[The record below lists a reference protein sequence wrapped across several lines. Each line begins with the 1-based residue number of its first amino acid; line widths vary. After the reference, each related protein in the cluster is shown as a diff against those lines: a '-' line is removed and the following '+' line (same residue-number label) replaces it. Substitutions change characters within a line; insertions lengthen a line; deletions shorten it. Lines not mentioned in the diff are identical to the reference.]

1 MADAPAPLA
10 GVRVIDLT
18 RVLSGPFC
26 SMLLGDLGADV
37 IKIESPAGDPV
48 RAQGAIRD
56 GHSWYFAAF
65 NRNKR
70 SVVLDLY
77 TDAGKEV
84 LRRLLVEADVLVENF
99 RPGTLEKLGL
109 DAGALDAI
117 NPRLIVASV
126 NGYGSTGPYADR
138 PAFDFVVQ
146 AMSGFMAVNGAEDT
160 PPMRTALPITDLVA
174 GLYAALAITA
184 ALHGRGPGGEGQTVE
199 VSLMNAIVSLMAYLA
214 SEYFATGRLPARTGN
229 DHPLVAP
236 YGLYA
241 TADGEIAV
249 APSNDTILHRFL
261 TALGL
266 DWLLNDPRFDG
277 NDKRFGQR
285 PALKRLIE
293 AKLAD
298 HGRDHWI
305 AQLNAA
311 GVPCGRVQDFDQ
323 VFADPQV
330 QAQDMAMDVDHPGH
344 GTVRMLGF
352 PMKFGATPCA
362 VTRPAP
368 RLGADTR
375 TVLHD
380 LGLDQTTLDRLAKL
394 GAFGGDIPESWSAE

>member
-1 MADAPAPLA
+1 MAEPAAPLA
-10 GVRVIDLT
+10 GIRVIDLT

-37 IKIESPAGDPV
+37 VKVESPAGDPV
-48 RAQGAIRD
+48 RAQGAFRD

-77 TDAGKEV
+77 TDAGKEA
-84 LRRLLVEADVLVENF
+84 LRRLLADADVLVENF
-99 RPGTLEKLGL
+99 RPGTLAKLGL
-109 DAGALDAI
+109 DAETLNAL

-146 AMSGFMAVNGAEDT
+146 AMSGFMAVNGPEGS

-174 GLYAALAITA
+174 GLYAALAVTA
-184 ALHGRGPGGEGQTVE
+184 ALRGRDVSGKGQAVE
-199 VSLMNAIVSLMAYLA
+199 VSLMNAIISLMAYLA
-214 SEYFATGRLPARTGN
+214 SEYFATGRAPVRTGN

-241 TADGEIAV
+241 AADGEIAV
-249 APSNDTILHRFL
+249 APSNDAILRRFL
-261 TALGL
+261 TVLGL
-266 DWLLNDPRFDG
+266 EWLLDDPRFDT
-277 NDKRFGQR
+277 NEKRFGRR

-298 HGRDHWI
+298 HGGDHWI
-305 AQLNAA
+305 ERLNAA

-323 VFADPQV
+323 VFSDPQV
-330 QAQDMAMDVDHPGH
+330 LAQNMAMDVEHPGR
-344 GTVRMLGF
+344 GPVRMLGF
-352 PMKFGATPCA
+352 PMKFHATPCTVA
-362 VTRPAP
+362 RPAP
-368 RLGADTR
+368 RLGSDTFEALR
-375 TVLHD
+375 EV
-380 LGLDQTTLDRLAKL
+380 GVDQGTLDRLAAQ
-394 GAFGGDIPESWSAE
+394 GAFGADPPEG